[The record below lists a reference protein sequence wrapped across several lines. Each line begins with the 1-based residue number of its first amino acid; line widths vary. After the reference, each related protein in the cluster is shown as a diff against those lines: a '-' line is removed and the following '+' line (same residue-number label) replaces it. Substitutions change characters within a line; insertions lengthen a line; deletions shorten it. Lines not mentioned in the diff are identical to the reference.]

1 MKRNHPFLLTAL
13 ALVLGTSSQA
23 QTAPTI
29 TPPVPAADRARE
41 LPAVAVSSSVPVDLS
56 KAYNKLGF
64 VADKAIFDGLAGFD
78 SGGTAFSADDIKST
92 LEANGVTFKMGVA
105 GDNNIVE
112 LQGETLKLPTG
123 KYQSLWMLGAA
134 VNGNQRNVSFTV
146 NYTDG
151 SQQVLAQNF
160 SDWFSPQEF
169 PGESQAV
176 KAQSRA
182 LLDGKRDERPFN
194 LYSYGFA
201 LDANKTVQ
209 SLVLPKNMNVKIAAL
224 SLAK

>member
-1 MKRNHPFLLTAL
+1 MKRNLPFLLTAL
-13 ALVLGTSSQA
+13 ALVLVTSSQA
-23 QTAPTI
+23 QTAPA
-29 TPPVPAADRARE
+29 PVPAADLARE
-41 LPAVAVSSSVPVDLS
+41 LPAVAANSSVPVDLS

-64 VADKAIFDGLAGFD
+64 VADKWIFDGLAGFD
-78 SGGTAFSADDIKST
+78 SGGTAFSADDIKPT

-112 LQGETLKLPTG
+112 LQGDTLELPTG

-134 VNGNQRNVSFTV
+134 VNGNQRNVSLTV
-146 NYTDG
+146 NYADG

-169 PGESQAV
+169 PGESRAIQTE
-176 KAQSRA
+176 SRA

-209 SLVLPKNMNVKIAAL
+209 SLALPKNMNVKIAAL